1 MGQLKRYKEMLE
13 AVEEAY
19 KNGKIPSECIEEEE
33 IEMEGEAVLVR
44 GVVFHET

>member
-19 KNGKIPSECIEEEE
+19 KNGKVPSECIAEEEVE
-33 IEMEGEAVLVR
+33 IDGETVLVR
-44 GVVFHET
+44 GVIFKEV